1 MALSTIEQI
10 YQCIDNEESF
20 ILDAGAGSG
29 KTTSLIESLKYVLH
43 KQSDVLIRNNQKI
56 VYIA

>member
-10 YQCIDNEESF
+10 YQCIDNKENF

-29 KTTSLIESLKYVLH
+29 KTWSLIESLKYIL
-43 KQSDVLIRNNQKI
+43 KKRNKFIN
-56 VYIA
+56 